1 MSRPRGATALLFVPV
16 AAAFLLIYAPDVGHG
31 FVKDDFAWILRS
43 RVGSIGE
50 TLGLFSRSEGFYR
63 PVVAVSFALNEWACG
78 LAARC
83 YGFVN
88 LALAL
93 LVAGQVF
100 AVGRAMGLAP
110 GAAGVAASLW
120 ALNWHGVAMAVLWI
134 SGRTALVLLV
144 FALAAALAVLKGWRV
159 AAAVACLLALLSKE
173 EAVLL
178 PAILLAWA
186 AVRTDSGGLQIDVR
200 RAAGFVLP
208 LGLSLLVYFLLR
220 SGTAAYLP
228 SSAPHFY
235 RPTLSPALLGRNLLE
250 YADRAATMAAV
261 ATLAVCAA
269 ARRWPKPTPGERRVI
284 LLGAVWCVAGYG
296 LTVFLPVRS
305 SLYAVFPSVGVA
317 LAAAAACAAVWRE
330 AGEGTRRWLTIA
342 AGIAALALVP
352 VHWSRNTRW
361 VGAADVSA
369 ALLGRVQAEAATAP
383 AGAVLLVRDDPGRRN
398 NVTNAVGT
406 LIEDA
411 ARLATNGRIQRAW
424 IEPPPP
430 DWPLAG
436 LSPPRAGEPVVC
448 LRLAGGAVAP
458 CAP

>member
-1 MSRPRGATALLFVPV
+1 M
-16 AAAFLLIYAPDVGHG
+16 AAVLLIYAPDVGHG
-31 FVKDDFAWILRS
+31 FVKDDFGWILRS
-43 RVGSIGE
+43 RVGSVGE
-50 TLGLFSRSEGFYR
+50 LGRLFARSDGFYR
-63 PVVAVSFALNEWACG
+63 PAVAVSFALNEWACG

-93 LVAGQVF
+93 LVAGEVF
-100 AVGRAMGLAP
+100 LVGRALGLTP

-134 SGRTALVLLV
+134 SGRTALLLLA
-144 FALAAALAVLKGWRV
+144 FALAAALAVLRGCRV
-159 AAAVACLLALLSKE
+159 AAGVACLLALLSKE

-178 PAILLAWA
+178 PGILLAWA
-186 AVRTDSGGLQIDVR
+186 AVRADSGALRIDLR

-208 LGLSLLVYFLLR
+208 LGLSLVVYFLLR
-220 SGTAAYLP
+220 SGTPAYLP

-235 RPTLSPALLGRNLLE
+235 RPTLSPPLLGRNLLE
-250 YADRAATMAAV
+250 YADRAATMAAL
-261 ATLAVCAA
+261 ATLAVCTAT
-269 ARRWPKPTPGERRVI
+269 RRWPKTSPAERRVI
-284 LLGAVWCVAGYG
+284 LLGAAWCVVGYG

-317 LAAAAACAAVWRE
+317 LAAAVACAAVWRE
-330 AGEGTRRWLTIA
+330 AGDGTRRWLAIG

-369 ALLGRVQAEAATAP
+369 ALLARVQAEAAAAP
-383 AGAVLLVRDDPGRRN
+383 AGAALLVRDDPSRRN
-398 NVTNAVGT
+398 NVTSAVGT

-411 ARLATNGRIQRAW
+411 ARLVTNGRVQRAW

-430 DWPLAG
+430 DWQLAG
-436 LSPPRAGEPVVC
+436 LTPPRADEPVFC
-448 LRLAGGAVAP
+448 LKFADGAIGP